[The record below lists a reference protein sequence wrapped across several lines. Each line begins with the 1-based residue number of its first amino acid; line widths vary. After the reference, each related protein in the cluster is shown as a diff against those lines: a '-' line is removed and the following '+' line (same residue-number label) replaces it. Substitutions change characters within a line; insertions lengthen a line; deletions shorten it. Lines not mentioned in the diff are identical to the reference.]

1 MLNEVINEMK
11 RMNRGSMEKDTES
24 EEFSSPATGGR
35 KVSFSREI
43 SVNQYMGESFSLWKT
58 PVSSPM
64 GKILVLYTFFKK
76 VLEDIS
82 SFCGATDTPVLD
94 FW

>member
-24 EEFSSPATGGR
+24 EEFFSPATGGR

-43 SVNQYMGESFSLWKT
+43 SVNQYMGESF
-58 PVSSPM
+58 
-64 GKILVLYTFFKK
+64 LYGR
-76 VLEDIS
+76 L
-82 SFCGATDTPVLD
+82 L
-94 FW
+94 